1 MTGYEQF
8 KSGAAAPSQ
17 LALLADLA
25 GALNAAE
32 LEAAKL
38 TEQLAAAQAKVTD
51 LAERQ
56 IPELMDGLGLKT
68 FTTKAG
74 FRVDVKRT
82 IRASIPAARKDE
94 AMRWLDDNGHSGLIK
109 RSVLVAFDREQ
120 EKDARKLEQQLG
132 KKFEN
137 VKTELK
143 VESSTL
149 RAFIGEQLAA
159 GAAVPLE
166 LFGAWE
172 QRIAKITATE

>member
-8 KSGAAAPSQ
+8 AGSAAAPSD
-17 LALLADLA
+17 LALLSDLA
-25 GALNAAE
+25 TALNEAE
-32 LEAAKL
+32 LDAARL
-38 TEQLAAAQAKVTD
+38 EEQLAAAKAKVTD

-56 IPELMDGLGLKT
+56 IPELMDSLGMKT
-68 FTTKAG
+68 FTTTAG

-82 IRASIPAARKDE
+82 IRASIPVARRDE
-94 AMRWLDDNGHSGLIK
+94 AMRWLDNNGHSGLIK

-120 EKDARKLEQQLG
+120 EKEARKLEEQLG
-132 KKFEN
+132 NKFEN

-159 GAAVPLE
+159 GVAIPLD

-172 QRIAKITATE
+172 QRIAKITTVN